1 MGNKYRFED
10 SNTGKSKRVHIQH
23 TEDDIIITLPDTS
36 GKLVSTN
43 TLVDILKDPNQESG
57 VMISAILKPDISE
70 NNGNIINPEGHKFP
84 IAIASFR
91 TTEAYVGKHDK
102 TEWQASSTSDFTNII
117 DTVISTGNKYLTSW
131 YPNISEPSTEV
142 YVRYRFYSGDLIS
155 PWSDGLYFTTPAF
168 GIRNFTI
175 QVDESVT
182 PVINTSG
189 FEVFGINRIG
199 PTKHVA
205 TTWRILDKYE
215 QTVYLSE
222 ENTVDLVRH
231 KVPAGNLNINTEYT
245 VEVIYYTDNPELYS
259 SNRIRAKF
267 DTPNVY
273 IMTPILTYTRD
284 KNNNFTNPFTVVA
297 DMYRILNSDEKH
309 VSTSWVVYGIDKNNR
324 KTLLLNLERNVNYLT
339 KLNLSKIMS
348 TTIVKYV
355 IEATFHSSNFNSAR
369 GSLQIEAIDPEI
381 KALKTFE
388 VIDSVTKEQNNFMPY
403 MVITPSKPLSVQK
416 PTGFVIRLI
425 DKNYKSRVENNT
437 NIFIP
442 TERLL
447 GLGLINSQDT
457 EQSMLDRIKR
467 SNKIDVLIKDSFIT
481 YDNEHIYFKPD
492 LDFLRNYWFGGFL
505 GLGVGRYYDI
515 DCYLLYNEVQ
525 SNKIRVE
532 NYIWTLFSHYSKN
545 PKRSWRLSVDAK
557 DKHIVECRV
566 DREVGKDLELPD
578 WFKIHNY
585 NYAIYQDD
593 ISKPE
598 HYTKNFKYRYVVP
611 SNKTSDF
618 TVIDGRANL
627 EYDRKYFIDCAITT
641 NIGVL
646 YTNMVPVTIPLGVI
660 DTPFVNV
667 QVDPIDNNNFKLTI
681 TGSKYIFSPDGRPK
695 SNHVDTIGT
704 IYKDGKVILTWRGGN
719 NTTKVFNIRRQ
730 NTGMQYNTSYN
741 VKLQYIAQNGVKS
754 NEGIT
759 TFNTGQVPPV
769 IIRTPTV
776 SNNLDIKKIT
786 GRTNGFHV
794 SGLEDKTHKA
804 TNWWLR
810 QGNTNVWVSLNN
822 TSNLTEV
829 DIPENITKY
838 LTTYVLEASHI
849 ASNGQES
856 KKGSITINTLMDPSW
871 RNIAPT
877 LNANVPK
884 DTNTINY
891 NMTHIAGNSNYI
903 SRYVFVIRNNNTT
916 VHTQDNTSNNGTKTN
931 LSWNTSYTVEGY
943 VVFKDG
949 TRSSSSYKTLK
960 IVSSVRP
967 SVKEFIK
974 NPKGSFLKY
983 DVWMDQQQF
992 VTIDFSTGM
1001 LTLWDN
1007 WQDWNGRYTTINNL
1021 VFLNKTTNPNTVR
1034 ITSNGGTTRLYI
1046 EDLHLNK
1053 DELKALFGKEHSLYN
1068 IAGVTDS
1075 NRRPNGFQIVN
1086 ENNNWDRR
1094 SIRIN
1099 AYDNASNPT
1108 TRYIDIGLKYNTSSG
1123 GYIIV
1128 EGIELIDSATIKY
1141 PSPPVADMVSG
1152 FIEKYIYGD
1161 IVTVDPKTIMVLNRR
1176 YGKVGHRR
1184 FTDQKRV
1191 NGRYVWTRH
1200 SDFWY
1205 YKFLSYNS

>member
-102 TEWQASSTSDFTNII
+102 TEWQASTTSDFTNII

-175 QVDESVT
+175 QVDESIT

-259 SNRIRAKF
+259 SNRIRTKF
-267 DTPNVY
+267 NTPNVY

-309 VSTSWVVYGIDKNNR
+309 VSTSWVVHGIDKNNR

-355 IEATFHSSNFNSAR
+355 IEATFHSSNFNSAK

-416 PTGFVIRLI
+416 PTGFVIRLVD
-425 DKNYKSRVENNT
+425 DKLGPANNR
-437 NIFIP
+437 F
-442 TERLL
+442 EKVLLL
-447 GLGLINSQDT
+447 GVLDSNLSGTSALEKIKKDNNIT
-457 EQSMLDRIKR
+457 EVIED
-467 SNKIDVLIKDSFIT
+467 NFIT
-481 YDNEHIYFKPD
+481 FDNEHIYFKPD
-492 LDFLRNYWFGGFL
+492 LDFLINKWFGGGLNFL
-505 GLGVGRYYDI
+505 EGRTYDI
-515 DCYLLYNEVQ
+515 SCYLLYNEVQ
-525 SNKIRVE
+525 SNMITVE
-532 NYIWTLFSHYSKN
+532 DYEWSLFASTERPGDLKG
-545 PKRSWRLSVDAK
+545 KRSWVINVDGK
-557 DKHIVECRV
+557 DKHIVDCSIVRSI
-566 DREVGKDLELPD
+566 GAKDELPD
-578 WFKIHNY
+578 WFKIEKYFYYVYPGHYDGNKSTWREKFKGKVQY
-585 NYAIYQDD
+585 SISSKLPD
-593 ISKPE
+593 I
-598 HYTKNFKYRYVVP
+598 TL
-611 SNKTSDF
+611 DA
-618 TVIDGRANL
+618 RAKI
-627 EYDRKYFIDCAITT
+627 EYDKPYCIVGEVITNIGTITT
-641 NIGVL
+641 NYENILV
-646 YTNMVPVTIPLGVI
+646 PLGVI
-660 DTPFVNV
+660 DTPSVNV

-681 TGSKYIFSPDGRPK
+681 TGSDYIFTPDGRPK

-759 TFNTGQVPPV
+759 TFNTGEVPPV

-776 SNNLDIKKIT
+776 SNNLDIKRIT

-794 SGLEDKTHKA
+794 SGLENKTHKA

-822 TSNLTEV
+822 TSNLIEV

-856 KKGSITINTLMDPSW
+856 KKGSVTINTLMDPSW

-891 NMTHIAGNSNYI
+891 NMTHIAGNSNYV
-903 SRYVFVIRNNNTT
+903 SKYVFIIKNNNTT
-916 VHTQDNTSNNGTKTN
+916 VHTQDNSSNSGTKTN
-931 LSWNTSYTVEGY
+931 LSWDASYTVEGY

-949 TRSSSSYKTLK
+949 TRSSSSYKTVK

-1007 WQDWNGRYTTINNL
+1007 WQGWNGRYTTINNL

-1046 EDLHLNK
+1046 GDLHLNK

-1099 AYDNASNPT
+1099 AYDNVSGPT

-1123 GYIIV
+1123 GSTIV

-1152 FIEKYIYGD
+1152 FIEEYIYGD

-1176 YGKVGHRR
+1176 YGKVGRRR

-1191 NGRYVWTRH
+1191 NGRYVWTKH

-1205 YKFLSYNS
+1205 YKFLSYSS